1 MQYVMG
7 RTNSMTRGF
16 LNKRRV
22 LEKCRTAKQ
31 KIHYCISRYFH
42 YLPPVLAILLPI
54 GSWPFLS
61 EQQWWYGSFLFPVV
75 SSLGWL
81 FAIGRRER
89 QLRAAAGQLLEA
101 KIRKLTEQDEGLK
114 NIRETIEKRQKE
126 TDRLKLHNDKLVE
139 QLGQAREVFIQA
151 KGRYDHMEELSRR
164 LKEENQQLQMQLEA
178 AVRERNEKIL
188 ENQELLQEL
197 KETLAYQ
204 QELHD
209 EYQATFVEQH
219 SILDK
224 RQAYIGNLEAKVQD
238 LMCELRNLLQLEM
251 GAKTNLPGKPVASR
265 DVVAQLVLEFR
276 KIVFRVETTEAADSL
291 TALRYTR
298 TDPSAHNYSLACR
311 QLFDGLRE
319 ENLGMLFI
327 YAPFAQR
334 VLFANALFNDWTGYG
349 LEDFLNRESD
359 VVLEGFAQWER
370 DLLTE
375 SRVERSGKIVIKTK
389 AFGATPFY
397 YCVVTLDKGPFAQH
411 ILGVL
416 YPAKASFFTNLSY
429 I

>member
-1 MQYVMG
+1 
-7 RTNSMTRGF
+7 MTRDV
-16 LNKRRV
+16 LNKKKYRDKSR
-22 LEKCRTAKQ
+22 LIKQ
-31 KIHYCISRYFH
+31 KFQHCMSRYFY
-42 YLPPVLAILLPI
+42 YLPPILAILLPV

-61 EQQWWYGSFLFPVV
+61 EQQWRYSYFLFPVV

-81 FAIGRRER
+81 FAIGFRER
-89 QLRAAAGQLLEA
+89 QLRSAAGQLLEA

-126 TDRLKLHNDKLVE
+126 TDRLKMHNDKLVD

-151 KGRYDHMEELSRR
+151 KGRYDHIEEISRR
-164 LKEENQQLQMQLEA
+164 IKEENQQLRMQLEA

-188 ENQELLQEL
+188 ENQQLRQEL

-219 SILDK
+219 SMLDK

-251 GAKTNLPGKPVASR
+251 EAKTDLPGRPVASR

-298 TDPSAHNYSLACR
+298 TDPTAHNYSLACR

-327 YAPFAQR
+327 YAPFAR
-334 VLFANALFNDWTGYG
+334 RILFANALFKDWTGYG
-349 LEDFLNRESD
+349 LEDFLNGDND
-359 VVLEGFAQWER
+359 VILEGFAQWER

-416 YPAKASFFTNLSY
+416 YPAKASFFTNLSC

>member
-1 MQYVMG
+1 
-7 RTNSMTRGF
+7 MTRFFFKLGKF
-16 LNKRRV
+16 RERNRV
-22 LEKCRTAKQ
+22 IKQ
-31 KIHYCISRYFH
+31 KIYLCVSRYFH

-61 EQQWWYGSFLFPVV
+61 EQQWRYGYFLFPVV

-81 FAIGRRER
+81 FAIGLRER

-101 KIRKLTEQDEGLK
+101 KIRKLTEQDEGLR

-126 TDRLKLHNDKLVE
+126 ANRLKLHNDKLVE
-139 QLGQAREVFIQA
+139 RLGQAREVFIQA
-151 KGRYDHMEELSRR
+151 KGRYDHMEELSRK
-164 LKEENQQLQMQLEA
+164 LKEENQQLHMQLEA
-178 AVRERNEKIL
+178 VVRERNEQMA
-188 ENQELLQEL
+188 ENRELRQEL

-219 SILDK
+219 SMLDK

-251 GAKTNLPGKPVASR
+251 EAKTDLPGRPVASR
-265 DVVAQLVLEFR
+265 DVVAQLVQEFR

-298 TDPSAHNYSLACR
+298 TDPAAHNYSLACR

-319 ENLGMLFI
+319 ESLGMLFI
-327 YAPFAQR
+327 YAPFARR
-334 VLFANALFNDWTGYG
+334 VLFANALFTDWTGYG
-349 LEDFLNRESD
+349 LEDFLNKDGD
-359 VVLEGFAQWER
+359 VVLEGFASWER

-375 SRVERSGKIVIKTK
+375 SRTERSVKIVVKTK
-389 AFGATPFY
+389 AFGPTPFY
-397 YCVVTLDKGPFAQH
+397 YCVVTLSKGPLAKHTF
-411 ILGVL
+411 GVL
-416 YPAKASFFTNLSY
+416 YPAKASFFTNISY

>member
-1 MQYVMG
+1 
-7 RTNSMTRGF
+7 MTWGF
-16 LNKRRV
+16 LKQGIFRERSRV
-22 LEKCRTAKQ
+22 GKQ
-31 KIHYCISRYFH
+31 KFYHCVSRYFH
-42 YLPPVLAILLPI
+42 YLPPVLAILLPV

-61 EQQWWYGSFLFPVV
+61 EQQWRYSYFLFPVV

-81 FAIGRRER
+81 FAIGLRER
-89 QLRAAAGQLLEA
+89 QLRAAAGQLLET
-101 KIRKLTEQDEGLK
+101 KIRKLTERDEGLK

-126 TDRLKLHNDKLVE
+126 ANRLKLHNDKLVE
-139 QLGQAREVFIQA
+139 RLGQAREVVIQA
-151 KGRYDHMEELSRR
+151 KGRYDHMEEKSRK
-164 LKEENQQLQMQLEA
+164 LHEENKQLQMQLEA

-188 ENQELLQEL
+188 ENQELRQEL

-219 SILDK
+219 NMLDK

-238 LMCELRNLLQLEM
+238 LMCELRNLLQLEV
-251 GAKTNLPGKPVASR
+251 GAKTELPGRPMASR

-311 QLFDGLRE
+311 QLFDDLRE

-334 VLFANALFNDWTGYG
+334 VLFANALFKDWTGHG
-349 LEDFLNRESD
+349 LEDFLNKEGD

-375 SRVERSGKIVIKTK
+375 SRTERSGKIVIKTK

-397 YCVVTLDKGPFAQH
+397 YCVVTLDKGPLAEH
-411 ILGVL
+411 VLGVL